1 MGQYCVEKIR
11 NIQSNLDNLEF
22 TLPID
27 THVLV
32 SHTAFV
38 FVYMQEF
45 GYYILFGS
53 SQNEE
58 KSL

>member
-32 SHTAFV
+32 SHTFV